1 MPPKKRAS
9 QGTSGPNKRA
19 RGSASQ
25 PITVNSQLSLP
36 PPPPPLCAPRP
47 SILQAL
53 VNASEASNFESR
65 LRESQPE
72 DSIVAPT
79 EGSEQATVASSEAAL
94 EAEDDEAF
102 KAFNA
107 HLKDNFNGL
116 EWSRLPKYMK
126 PVTTHQQRKS

>member
-1 MPPKKRAS
+1 MPPKKRTS

-25 PITVNSQLSLP
+25 PITVDSQPS
-36 PPPPPLCAPRP
+36 PPPLSPPLRAPRL
-47 SILQAL
+47 SVLRVL
-53 VNASEASNFESR
+53 VNASQAPDFESR

-79 EGSEQATVASSEAAL
+79 EGIEQVTVASSEAAL

-102 KAFNA
+102 DA
-107 HLKDNFNGL
+107 HLEDNFDGL
-116 EWSRLPKYMK
+116 E
-126 PVTTHQQRKS
+126 